1 MNTASPPT
9 AVKEGF
15 NVEATHEWAKWNSSS
30 RECRRS
36 LPPPCYSFA
45 KRTWAAAWEGGEGG
59 TAAPGGVKGNIMF
72 GEIKDKGGAGT
83 LKAPLNLSSP
93 PP

>member
-1 MNTASPPT
+1 MGKVEFFIPRTPPLTSSPLLFLCQ
-9 AVKEGF
+9 AYVGCG
-15 NVEATHEWAKWNSSS
+15 VA
-30 RECRRS
+30 
-36 LPPPCYSFA
+36 
-45 KRTWAAAWEGGEGG
+45 GGGA
-59 TAAPGGVKGNIMF
+59 AAPGGLKGNIMF

>member
-15 NVEATHEWAKWNSSS
+15 NVEATHEWVKWNSSS
-30 RECRRS
+30 RERRRS

-45 KRTWAAAWEGGEGG
+45 KRTWAAVLRGGA
-59 TAAPGGVKGNIMF
+59 AAPGGLKGNIMF

-83 LKAPLNLSSP
+83 LKAP
-93 PP
+93 